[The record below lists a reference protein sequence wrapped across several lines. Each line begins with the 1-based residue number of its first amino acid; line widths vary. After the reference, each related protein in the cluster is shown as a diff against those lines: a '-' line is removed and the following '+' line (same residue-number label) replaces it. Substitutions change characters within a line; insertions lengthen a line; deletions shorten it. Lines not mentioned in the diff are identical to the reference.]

1 MAANSS
7 QAGLDQA
14 EFKKNLVKEVNFLK
28 NRLSNHF
35 QDVHQKKKY
44 SPPKARSGSN
54 KRSGERKNSNS
65 RSRSPTQPSKALI
78 PRKKSFAKRLN
89 NMNSTGEGNVSDN
102 ILNMSVGDKALK
114 RNKASTHLAAKRK
127 VNTLLKDNIPEET
140 NLVVY
145 NSLDEK
151 DRSGPE
157 ILNQANQANM
167 GLAAGG

>member
-1 MAANSS
+1 
-7 QAGLDQA
+7 
-14 EFKKNLVKEVNFLK
+14 
-28 NRLSNHF
+28 
-35 QDVHQKKKY
+35 
-44 SPPKARSGSN
+44 
-54 KRSGERKNSNS
+54 
-65 RSRSPTQPSKALI
+65 
-78 PRKKSFAKRLN
+78 
-89 NMNSTGEGNVSDN
+89 MNSTGEGNVSDN

-157 ILNQANQANM
+157 ILNQAHQANM
-167 GLAAGG
+167 GVATGG